1 MQLCLQ
7 LPRARARQ
15 ARVRLLVQALLREA
29 QHQVVVALLTRVLAL
44 RDDVRALALLVAP
57 VLQPTRLRAAERV
70 YLQVLVLPE
79 VRQT

>member
-44 RDDVRALALLVAP
+44 RDDVRTLALLVAP